1 MTGNALAKAR
11 SILLRSLAV
20 VAVVLTYAVGTVGT
34 HVASMVGLSTL
45 ALATS
50 STAANA
56 QYYRRRRYV
65 RVVPRR
71 RFVRV
76 VPRRR
81 YVRRR
86 FY

>member
-1 MTGNALAKAR
+1 MTGNALATAR

-34 HVASMVGLSTL
+34 HVASMVGISTL

-56 QYYRRRRYV
+56 QYYRRRRRYV

-71 RFVRV
+71 RYY
-76 VPRRR
+76 PRRR
-81 YVRRR
+81 YIRRRR

>member
-1 MTGNALAKAR
+1 
-11 SILLRSLAV
+11 LAV

-34 HVASMVGLSTL
+34 HVASMVGISTL

-56 QYYRRRRYV
+56 QYYRRRR
-65 RVVPRR
+65 
-71 RFVRV
+71 RFVRRRYY
-76 VPRRR
+76 PRRR
-81 YVRRR
+81 YIRRRR

>member
-1 MTGNALAKAR
+1 MTGNALATAR

-34 HVASMVGLSTL
+34 HVASMVGISTL

-50 STAANA
+50 TTAANA
-56 QYYRRRRYV
+56 QYYRRRR
-65 RVVPRR
+65 
-71 RFVRV
+71 RFVRRRYY
-76 VPRRR
+76 PRRR
-81 YVRRR
+81 YIRRRRR

>member
-1 MTGNALAKAR
+1 MTGNALAMAR

-34 HVASMVGLSTL
+34 HVASMVGISTL

-50 STAANA
+50 TTAANE
-56 QYYRRRRYV
+56 QYYSR
-65 RVVPRR
+65 RR

-86 FY
+86 VIRRRRY